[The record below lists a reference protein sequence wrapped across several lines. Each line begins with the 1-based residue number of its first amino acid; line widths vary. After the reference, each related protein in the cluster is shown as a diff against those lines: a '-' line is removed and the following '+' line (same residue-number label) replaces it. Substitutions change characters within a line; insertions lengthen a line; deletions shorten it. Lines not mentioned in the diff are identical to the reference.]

1 MTTCIVQP
9 DALTSQHDAMVFDG
23 FRRSFD
29 DLLARATKPEERHL
43 VASRM
48 KETLVQA
55 RIGLDDLRAGLDAA
69 RKRLTVEEGE
79 LETVRRR
86 KRLAEGISDAE
97 TVAIAVKYEEMH
109 TERVDVVRRKVSV
122 QEAELALAER
132 EVAQMTAELKAV
144 VAGTDPRATAA
155 LDAAAREVPDPAAET
170 SALRD
175 EIDALGR
182 ARSRSDREADADRRL
197 DELKRRMGK

>member
-1 MTTCIVQP
+1 
-9 DALTSQHDAMVFDG
+9 MVLDG

-29 DLLARATKPEERHL
+29 ELLSRATRPEERRA

-55 RIGLDDLRAGLDAA
+55 RLGLDDLRDALAKA
-69 RKRLTVEEGE
+69 RQRLALEEHE

-86 KRLAEGISDAE
+86 KHLAEGIGDQE
-97 TVAIAVKYEEMH
+97 TVDIAAKYEEMH
-109 TERVDVVRRKVSV
+109 VQRVDVLRQKVSA
-122 QEAELALAER
+122 QEAEVALGER
-132 EVAQMTAELKAV
+132 DVDAMSSELRAAIAGGDTHTAS
-144 VAGTDPRATAA
+144 AA
-155 LDAAAREVPDPAAET
+155 LDGGAEGPDTEP

-175 EIDALGR
+175 EIDSLGR
-182 ARSRSDREADADRRL
+182 ARMRADREADAARRL

>member
-1 MTTCIVQP
+1 
-9 DALTSQHDAMVFDG
+9 MVFDG

-43 VASRM
+43 AASRM

-55 RIGLDDLRAGLDAA
+55 RLGLDDLRGGLEKAKA
-69 RKRLTVEEGE
+69 RLSAEEKE
-79 LETVRRR
+79 LETIRRR
-86 KRLAEGISDAE
+86 KQLAEGISDAE
-97 TVAIAVKYEEMH
+97 TVSIASKYEEMH
-109 TERVDVVRRKVSV
+109 NERVSVLRRKLEA

-132 EVAQMTAELKAV
+132 DVSQMTAELKAV
-144 VAGTDPRATAA
+144 LSGTDPRAAA
-155 LDAAAREVPDPAAET
+155 SIDQAMGEVPDPSAENA
-170 SALRD
+170 ALRD
-175 EIDALGR
+175 EIDSLGR

>member
-1 MTTCIVQP
+1 M
-9 DALTSQHDAMVFDG
+9 AFEG

-29 DLLARATKPEERHL
+29 ELLTRATRPEERRL

-55 RIGLDDLRAGLDAA
+55 RMGLDDLRAGLDKA
-69 RKRLTVEEGE
+69 RQRLVAEERD
-79 LETVRRR
+79 LETTRRR
-86 KRLAEGISDAE
+86 KQLAEGISDHE
-97 TVAIAVKYEEMH
+97 TVGIAAKYEQMH
-109 TERVDVVRRKVSV
+109 GERVDVLRQRIAA

-132 EVAQMTAELKAV
+132 EVASMSTELKAV
-144 VAGTDPRATAA
+144 LDGTDPRVHAA
-155 LDAAAREVPDPAAET
+155 VTDAAGEGEDNA

-175 EIDALGR
+175 EIDSMSR
-182 ARSRSDREADADRRL
+182 ARDKADREADAARRL